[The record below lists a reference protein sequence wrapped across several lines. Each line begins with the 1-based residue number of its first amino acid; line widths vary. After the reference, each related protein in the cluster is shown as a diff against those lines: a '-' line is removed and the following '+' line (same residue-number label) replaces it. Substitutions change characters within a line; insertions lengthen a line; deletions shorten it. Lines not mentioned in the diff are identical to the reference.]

1 MTDRPQPEE
10 RRLDWVNTRLDGHPV
25 RFWILV
31 ALVITTGVIG
41 LGAWW
46 TTRSGPSEPA
56 AGGMGD
62 MTATG
67 EAPVPPPV
75 TGYYQGE
82 EILFI
87 HTEASDPEVADM
99 LATMMESPVLVV
111 PQLAQVPDA
120 ALAEVY
126 VFSNG
131 IQPEGPAGPFGY
143 QPDILDSVPGE
154 PAYSPL
160 RRVNLANWQPDATP
174 RLLQS
179 TDELVAAQKAGEV
192 TITQTGVV
200 VNMPMLAWP
209 GGHR

>member
-10 RRLDWVNTRLDGHPV
+10 RRFDWANTQLDGHPV

-31 ALVITTGVIG
+31 ALVITIGVIG
-41 LGAWW
+41 FGAWW
-46 TTRSGPSEPA
+46 TTRSGSSQAA

-67 EAPVPPPV
+67 EVPVPPPV

-82 EILFI
+82 EILF
-87 HTEASDPEVADM
+87 HPHRSFRLSGGRHAHLDDGVAG
-99 LATMMESPVLVV
+99 AGGTKARSGTRRCAGRGVRVHQRNPTRRTC
-111 PQLAQVPDA
+111 
-120 ALAEVY
+120 
-126 VFSNG
+126 
-131 IQPEGPAGPFGY
+131 GPFGY
-143 QPDILDSVPGE
+143 QPDIFDSAPIE

-179 TDELVAAQKAGEV
+179 TDELVAAQDAGEV
-192 TITQTGVV
+192 TITPTETV
-200 VNMPMLAWP
+200 VNMPMLSWP
-209 GGHR
+209 TGHR